1 MSGDRSGIRD
11 GKLTSFWSS
20 KWLDSGISL
29 EDWADRSE
37 PEFNPLDCVADF
49 VTGDE
54 GWDVDKLN
62 KLLHSE
68 IVEQVVG
75 RSPPRDELGPDAWI
89 WGDSYDGRFTIKSAY
104 KLIYDQSS
112 QRPDVTW
119 DKVWKWEGPCRIK
132 FFLWLA
138 IHERL
143 LTNSERVRR
152 HLAQSAACS
161 RCGDHLESV
170 SHALRDCSSAASVWD
185 QVGFDVRN
193 SSWGGP
199 FAEWMLKGINSNNG
213 LLFGVTVWMIWK
225 SRDEFIFSNSNA
237 TASQIGHR
245 SVRWTSAVT
254 DAFHRDARCF
264 GDPRVKRWESIAW
277 EPGPE
282 EWITINTDGSF
293 LPSRRKASA
302 GGIIRSCDGHGLV
315 AFTMNLGVCTITRAE
330 IRGAIAGL
338 AMAWEYGFRRV
349 ELQLDSQVAISL
361 LTSSQVPEHQHA
373 AEVLHFQNLCRRDW
387 IVNIRHIFREANKMA
402 DFLASRGYEFPFG
415 IHLFPLSDC
424 NLGHFL
430 RYDCL
435 GISETRLVTMIN

>member
-1 MSGDRSGIRD
+1 
-11 GKLTSFWSS
+11 
-20 KWLDSGISL
+20 
-29 EDWADRSE
+29 
-37 PEFNPLDCVADF
+37 
-49 VTGDE
+49 
-54 GWDVDKLN
+54 
-62 KLLHSE
+62 
-68 IVEQVVG
+68 
-75 RSPPRDELGPDAWI
+75 
-89 WGDSYDGRFTIKSAY
+89 
-104 KLIYDQSS
+104 
-112 QRPDVTW
+112 
-119 DKVWKWEGPCRIK
+119 
-132 FFLWLA
+132 
-138 IHERL
+138 
-143 LTNSERVRR
+143 
-152 HLAQSAACS
+152 
-161 RCGDHLESV
+161 
-170 SHALRDCSSAASVWD
+170 
-185 QVGFDVRN
+185 
-193 SSWGGP
+193 
-199 FAEWMLKGINSNNG
+199 MLKGINSNNG